1 MKTLFTNIPRAKL
14 EPALIVSHDLLFVF
28 SVLCV
33 IVTAVGKW
41 SGSHLETVKLQT
53 VMLIVRMFAAGFQR
67 PIKYNYMSTTWF

>member
-14 EPALIVSHDLLFVF
+14 EPALIVSHNLLFVF
-28 SVLCV
+28 SVLCA

-41 SGSHLETVKLQT
+41 SGSHLETVKL
-53 VMLIVRMFAAGFQR
+53 IVRMFAASFQR